1 MTPRQTSTAAPQAS
15 PGGGVVSSGWL
26 GAESIFERKDERK
39 LGRAMWAS
47 FATHVAIVAGLML
60 AVLLRPDGIF
70 EPPPVPDYDV
80 VFVRMQGPGGGG
92 GGSPTPAPPQ
102 PRPLEV
108 PKPEVQPIPVTPPPE
123 EVRLEPKELP
133 QLTAPIY
140 TRNATALLASG
151 DSAISLTP
159 YGGSGRGTGV
169 GPGQGS
175 GIGPG
180 EGGGFGGGAFR
191 PGSGVTDPTL
201 VRQEQPK
208 YTSDAMRAKIQGI
221 VELEAVVL
229 PNGTVGD
236 VRIVKSLDARYGLDQ
251 EAIRAARAWL
261 FRPGT
266 LQGKPVPVLVTLIL
280 EFRLH

>member
-1 MTPRQTSTAAPQAS
+1 MSQHQPSNAVSQTAPGA
-15 PGGGVVSSGWL
+15 VVYSGWL
-26 GAESIFERKDERK
+26 GSQSIFDRKDERR

-47 FATHVAIVAGLML
+47 FATHAAVVAGLML
-60 AVLLRPDGIF
+60 VVLLRPEGLF

-80 VFVRMQGPGGGG
+80 VFVRMEGPGGGG
-92 GGSPTPAPPQ
+92 GGNPTPAPPQ
-102 PRPLEV
+102 PKPLEI
-108 PKPEVQPIPVTPPPE
+108 PKPEVQPIPITPPPE
-123 EVRLEPKELP
+123 QVKIEPKELP
-133 QLTAPIY
+133 RLTAPIY
-140 TRNATALLASG
+140 TRDATAILASG
-151 DSAISLTP
+151 DSTISLTP
-159 YGGSGRGTGV
+159 YGGTGRGTGV
-169 GPGQGS
+169 GSGQGS
-175 GIGPG
+175 GVGPG
-180 EGGGFGGGAFR
+180 EGGGFGGGAYR
-191 PGSGVTDPTL
+191 PGSGVTDPSL

-261 FRPGT
+261 FRPGM
-266 LQGKPVPVLVTLIL
+266 LQGKPVAVLVTLIL